1 MSQATLTTILYT
13 LSMNSQDTIPIFAKS
28 SSSPLNN
35 KPFLQNEAGPSL
47 SNNQVS
53 LKWGSY
59 SSPLGHSMFIPNS
72 LPLFVSYTQAGLF
85 STNQIIRL
93 HLIFKPLNFYCIC
106 RYTLFKFILFHPI
119 PLLPLPKY
127 LSFPFSTLKTHIVC
141 KFPQEL
147 LKMF

>member
-28 SSSPLNN
+28 SSSPLN

-93 HLIFKPLNFYCIC
+93 HLIFKPLNFYCIFVGTH
-106 RYTLFKFILFHPI
+106 YLNLFSFIQFHFSPSPNTSPSLS
-119 PLLPLPKY
+119 PLWKH
-127 LSFPFSTLKTHIVC
+127 T
-141 KFPQEL
+141 
-147 LKMF
+147 